1 MTTSL
6 FVSGKK
12 LRKSCAIIF
21 KCFTIFKI
29 HKHSIHLELY
39 FYWSHCVVI
48 YFFSNLALLD
58 ILDILFNKF
67 HLESF
72 QMYYLLLLV
81 KVLLVIFEKNQ
92 FFFNFGM
99 KNFFFIQKLKKN
111 WFKSTRNQN
120 KQTLGCS
127 WNIQDANKNLD
138 DDKNR
143 DKYYK
148 NIEDN
153 MSFVLTSEFVVFL
166 TKMYYVL
173 RVGKH

>member
-81 KVLLVIFEKNQ
+81 KVLLVIFEKN
-92 FFFNFGM
+92 
-99 KNFFFIQKLKKN
+99 

-148 NIEDN
+148 IIEDN

>member
-67 HLESF
+67 HLE
-72 QMYYLLLLV
+72 
-81 KVLLVIFEKNQ
+81 IFEKNQ

-99 KNFFFIQKLKKN
+99 KNFFFIPKLKKN

>member
-99 KNFFFIQKLKKN
+99 KKFSYQSWKKIDSN
-111 WFKSTRNQN
+111 PQEIKTN
-120 KQTLGCS
+120 KRWAVLGTSKMQTK
-127 WNIQDANKNLD
+127 I
-138 DDKNR
+138 
-143 DKYYK
+143 
-148 NIEDN
+148 
-153 MSFVLTSEFVVFL
+153 
-166 TKMYYVL
+166 
-173 RVGKH
+173 